1 MFGACA
7 GWGLMSPVG
16 KDAMLHGFDGITMV
30 SFRVAGACLLFWIAS
45 LFAPKE
51 QVPWRDRL
59 MFIGAALTGLLFNQC
74 CFTIGL
80 SITSPINASIVTTSM
95 PIFAMI
101 LAALILREPITGKKA
116 LGVLMGC
123 SGALILILSSAAHA
137 DARVGDI
144 RGDLLCLF
152 AQFSFALYLSLF
164 NPLIKRYNVF
174 TVNKYMFSWATLM
187 LLPLSSYHVY
197 GVISQPIPLLTWIE
211 VGYVVV
217 CGTFFCYILTMI
229 GQRTLR
235 PTVVSVYNYVQP
247 IVAVA
252 ASLIMMANAAA
263 PLNTAASPGTAAASS
278 YDEFSILAGMDNGD
292 TDIDINMDGQFD
304 VKDCFYL
311 MAYDYRK
318 ELEPAIENNILSIA
332 DFDMSGS
339 VDHADSD
346 ILLKYLVTRKK
357 AKGLA
362 SLIARGYERE
372 IATEALEATLAST
385 PKNVEEESLKKD
397 FFIAKN
403 KFLKFE
409 DLYIRKQKI
418 FAYLARK
425 GYKYEDIKRVIEEE
439 YNEA

>member
-16 KDAMLHGFDGITMV
+16 KNAMLHGFDGITMV

-252 ASLIMMANAAA
+252 ASLIMGISTMKLTHVLAVV
-263 PLNTAASPGTAAASS
+263 LV
-278 YDEFSILAGMDNGD
+278 FSGVWLV
-292 TDIDINMDGQFD
+292 
-304 VKDCFYL
+304 VKSKS
-311 MAYDYRK
+311 RK
-318 ELEPAIENNILSIA
+318 
-332 DFDMSGS
+332 D
-339 VDHADSD
+339 
-346 ILLKYLVTRKK
+346 
-357 AKGLA
+357 
-362 SLIARGYERE
+362 
-372 IATEALEATLAST
+372 
-385 PKNVEEESLKKD
+385 
-397 FFIAKN
+397 
-403 KFLKFE
+403 
-409 DLYIRKQKI
+409 
-418 FAYLARK
+418 
-425 GYKYEDIKRVIEEE
+425 IEEE
-439 YNEA
+439 HQEKKNV

>member
-252 ASLIMMANAAA
+252 ASLIMGISTMKLTHVLAVV
-263 PLNTAASPGTAAASS
+263 LV
-278 YDEFSILAGMDNGD
+278 FSGVWLV
-292 TDIDINMDGQFD
+292 
-304 VKDCFYL
+304 VKSKS
-311 MAYDYRK
+311 RK
-318 ELEPAIENNILSIA
+318 
-332 DFDMSGS
+332 D
-339 VDHADSD
+339 
-346 ILLKYLVTRKK
+346 
-357 AKGLA
+357 
-362 SLIARGYERE
+362 
-372 IATEALEATLAST
+372 
-385 PKNVEEESLKKD
+385 
-397 FFIAKN
+397 
-403 KFLKFE
+403 
-409 DLYIRKQKI
+409 
-418 FAYLARK
+418 
-425 GYKYEDIKRVIEEE
+425 IEEE
-439 YNEA
+439 HQEKKNV

>member
-123 SGALILILSSAAHA
+123 CGALILILSSAAHA

-211 VGYVVV
+211 AGYVVV

-252 ASLIMMANAAA
+252 ASLIMGISTMKLTHVLAVV
-263 PLNTAASPGTAAASS
+263 LV
-278 YDEFSILAGMDNGD
+278 FSGVWLV
-292 TDIDINMDGQFD
+292 
-304 VKDCFYL
+304 VKSKS
-311 MAYDYRK
+311 RK
-318 ELEPAIENNILSIA
+318 
-332 DFDMSGS
+332 D
-339 VDHADSD
+339 
-346 ILLKYLVTRKK
+346 
-357 AKGLA
+357 
-362 SLIARGYERE
+362 
-372 IATEALEATLAST
+372 
-385 PKNVEEESLKKD
+385 
-397 FFIAKN
+397 
-403 KFLKFE
+403 
-409 DLYIRKQKI
+409 
-418 FAYLARK
+418 
-425 GYKYEDIKRVIEEE
+425 IEEE
-439 YNEA
+439 RQEKKNV